1 MQKKILVIEDNTEVR
16 ENLVEILSLS
26 DYDVLAAPEGKT
38 GVSLATEHLPDLV
51 LCDVMMPE
59 LDGFGVLRIL
69 SKNPAT
75 MDIPFIFLTAKAEK
89 TDFRKGMGLG
99 ADDYITKPFDD
110 VELLDAIEVR
120 LKKRE
125 RMVEAFDGT
134 SQGLHHFFSE
144 AKAQKELDKL
154 SEDREERKF
163 AKRSIIFEEGQR
175 ANWLYFIVD
184 GKVKCYKTS
193 EYGKELIT
201 HIYGSGEFFGY
212 IPLITDS
219 IYTESASALEDVT
232 LLLIPKDD
240 FNLLLYQNKDFGLQF
255 IKMLANQ
262 VHEIEEHLVN
272 LAYDSVR
279 KKVAKALQALFDK
292 YQEGTQ
298 ARFSILREDLA
309 SLAGTAKETVIRT
322 LSDFKDENLIEI
334 DGNDLIISN
343 VDKLKHLRY

>member
-1 MQKKILVIEDNTEVR
+1 MKKILVIEDNKEVR
-16 ENLVEILSLS
+16 ENLEEILSLS
-26 DYDVLAAPEGKT
+26 EYDVISAPEGKT
-38 GVSLATEHLPDLV
+38 GVSLATEHLPDLI

-75 MDIPFIFLTAKAEK
+75 MDIPFIFLTAKTEK

-110 VELLDAIEVR
+110 VELLDAIDIR

-125 RMVEAFDGT
+125 RMVESFDGT
-134 SQGLHHFFSE
+134 RQGLHHFFSE
-144 AKAQKELDKL
+144 AKAQKELQKL

-163 AKRSIIFEEGQR
+163 SKRSLIFEEGQR
-175 ANWLYFIVD
+175 ANWLYFIVS
-184 GKVKCYKTS
+184 GKVKCYKSS

-201 HIYGSGEFFGY
+201 HIYGASEFFGY
-212 IPLITDS
+212 IPLITDTT
-219 IYTESASALEDVT
+219 YMESASALEDVT
-232 LLLIPKDD
+232 LLIIPKED

-262 VHEIEEHLVN
+262 VGEIEEQLVN

-279 KKVAKALQALFDK
+279 KKVSKALQSLYDK
-292 YQEGTQ
+292 YHDGEE

-322 LSDFKDENLIEI
+322 LSDFKDEKLIEI

-343 VDKLKHLRY
+343 IEKIRHLRY